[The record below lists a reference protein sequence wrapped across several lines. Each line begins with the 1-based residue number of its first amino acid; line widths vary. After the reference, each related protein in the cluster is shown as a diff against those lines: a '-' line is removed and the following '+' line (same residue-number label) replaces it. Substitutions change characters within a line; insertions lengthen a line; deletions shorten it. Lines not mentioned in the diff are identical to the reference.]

1 MEAEK
6 RSQTMGNKSTVDS
19 LPTPPPNPQV
29 PKEVIGSFEVSYI
42 KIYEILHRSL
52 TVFARKRELKIS
64 LTGAL

>member
-1 MEAEK
+1 
-6 RSQTMGNKSTVDS
+6 MGNKSTVDS

-42 KIYEILHRSL
+42 KIYEIVHRSL
-52 TVFARKRELKIS
+52 TVFERKRELKIS

>member
-1 MEAEK
+1 
-6 RSQTMGNKSTVDS
+6 MGNKSTVDS

-42 KIYEILHRSL
+42 KIYEIVHRSL
-52 TVFARKRELKIS
+52 TVFSRKRELKIS

>member
-1 MEAEK
+1 
-6 RSQTMGNKSTVDS
+6 MGYNSTVDP
-19 LPTPPPNPQV
+19 LPTPQPNPQV
-29 PKEVIGSFEVSYI
+29 PKEVIRYYEVSYI

>member
-1 MEAEK
+1 
-6 RSQTMGNKSTVDS
+6 MGYNSTVDP
-19 LPTPPPNPQV
+19 LPTPQPNPQV
-29 PKEVIGSFEVSYI
+29 PKEVIGSFEVSYV

>member
-1 MEAEK
+1 
-6 RSQTMGNKSTVDS
+6 MGNKSTVDP

-42 KIYEILHRSL
+42 KIYEIVHRSL
-52 TVFARKRELKIS
+52 TVFSRKRELKIS

>member
-1 MEAEK
+1 
-6 RSQTMGNKSTVDS
+6 MGKQSTVDP

-42 KIYEILHRSL
+42 KIYEIVHRSL
-52 TVFARKRELKIS
+52 TVFSRKRELKIS

>member
-1 MEAEK
+1 
-6 RSQTMGNKSTVDS
+6 MGKQSTVDP

-42 KIYEILHRSL
+42 KIYEIVHRSL
-52 TVFARKRELKIS
+52 TVFSRKRELKMS

>member
-1 MEAEK
+1 
-6 RSQTMGNKSTVDS
+6 MGNKSTVDP

-42 KIYEILHRSL
+42 KIYEIVHRLL
-52 TVFARKRELKIS
+52 TVFVRKRELKIS

>member
-1 MEAEK
+1 
-6 RSQTMGNKSTVDS
+6 MGNKSTVDS

-42 KIYEILHRSL
+42 NIYEIVHRSL
-52 TVFARKRELKIS
+52 TVFSRKRELKIS

>member
-1 MEAEK
+1 
-6 RSQTMGNKSTVDS
+6 MGNKSTVDP

-42 KIYEILHRSL
+42 KIYEIVHRSL
-52 TVFARKRELKIS
+52 TVFSRKRELKMS

>member
-1 MEAEK
+1 
-6 RSQTMGNKSTVDS
+6 MGNKSTVDP

-42 KIYEILHRSL
+42 NIYEIVHRSL
-52 TVFARKRELKIS
+52 TVFSRKRELKIS

>member
-1 MEAEK
+1 
-6 RSQTMGNKSTVDS
+6 MGNKATVDP

-42 KIYEILHRSL
+42 KIYEIVHRSL